1 MCGQKSG
8 LVDRIREKMRENH
21 AGELTVYH
29 CIIHQ
34 EALCGKALKME
45 HVMSTIARVV
55 NFIRPK
61 GLNHWQFKSFLGEFG
76 SEYTD
81 VPYHTDVRC

>member
-1 MCGQKSG
+1 
-8 LVDRIREKMRENH
+8 MRENH

-29 CIIHQ
+29 CFIHQ

-61 GLNHWQFKSFLGEFG
+61 GLNHCQFKSFLGEFG